1 LTILVADDNPRDFE
15 FLEQLIKTWE
25 EPCQVERAPNGMVA
39 LEMALKQELPLVIS
53 DIQMPEMN
61 GIELAR
67 NLWQRKPQA
76 RIIFWSQFK
85 DEMYVRTLSRI
96 VPPETVYGYILKSNT
111 RERIIS
117 AIRTVLLD
125 EQCWIDPEVR
135 KVQGRA
141 GHSQTALSDIEF
153 EALLDISLGLT
164 DNLIAQRRYLSRRGV
179 QSRLN
184 SLYNK
189 LGIDQEQFHCL
200 VISKEGDFIRD
211 DPFKHPQEKINDFE
225 IQAIQKPITFCDCI
239 WKDIQNI
246 NLDYS
251 FNSEVPAVFQ
261 YSGGTTGTPKA
272 AIGLHKNIVAN
283 TLQFLTWCDL
293 QATEEIFVA
302 AIPLYH
308 VYGMVLAMV
317 LGIRVAAKILLFP
330 DARDQD
336 YLLQCITRSEERRV
350 GKECRS
356 RWSPYH

>member
-1 LTILVADDNPRDFE
+1 MADLTILVADDNPRDFE

-189 LGIDQEQFHCL
+189 LGIDQEQFHGEKFGDAFNL
-200 VISKEGDFIRD
+200 RNRAVAVALRRGLINAFELEHEEKDFQAWLRRFRGGREGR
-211 DPFKHPQEKINDFE
+211 
-225 IQAIQKPITFCDCI
+225 
-239 WKDIQNI
+239 
-246 NLDYS
+246 
-251 FNSEVPAVFQ
+251 
-261 YSGGTTGTPKA
+261 
-272 AIGLHKNIVAN
+272 
-283 TLQFLTWCDL
+283 
-293 QATEEIFVA
+293 
-302 AIPLYH
+302 
-308 VYGMVLAMV
+308 
-317 LGIRVAAKILLFP
+317 
-330 DARDQD
+330 
-336 YLLQCITRSEERRV
+336 
-350 GKECRS
+350 
-356 RWSPYH
+356 

>member
-189 LGIDQEQFHCL
+189 LGIDQEQFHGEKFGDAFNL
-200 VISKEGDFIRD
+200 RNRAVAVALRRGLINAFELEHEEKDFQAWLRRFRGGREGR
-211 DPFKHPQEKINDFE
+211 
-225 IQAIQKPITFCDCI
+225 
-239 WKDIQNI
+239 
-246 NLDYS
+246 
-251 FNSEVPAVFQ
+251 
-261 YSGGTTGTPKA
+261 
-272 AIGLHKNIVAN
+272 
-283 TLQFLTWCDL
+283 
-293 QATEEIFVA
+293 
-302 AIPLYH
+302 
-308 VYGMVLAMV
+308 
-317 LGIRVAAKILLFP
+317 
-330 DARDQD
+330 
-336 YLLQCITRSEERRV
+336 
-350 GKECRS
+350 
-356 RWSPYH
+356 